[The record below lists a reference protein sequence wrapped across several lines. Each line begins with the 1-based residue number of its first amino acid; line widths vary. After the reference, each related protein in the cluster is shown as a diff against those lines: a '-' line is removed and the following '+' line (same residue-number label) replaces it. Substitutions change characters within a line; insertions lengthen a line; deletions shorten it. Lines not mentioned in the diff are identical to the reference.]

1 MTVRTTRR
9 LAQAALAVVLVLLLS
24 ACGRQVL
31 PQDTFNAAGPEAHKI
46 NALFW
51 PVFWIAAGVF
61 VLVEGLLVV
70 ALIRFRHRP
79 GRGIPTQV
87 HGNKRLEITWTIIPA
102 LILAGVAVPTVGTIF
117 ALAAKPAHA
126 LQINVTGHQWW
137 WEVKYPSLGVT
148 TANEIHIPVNTPIY
162 VSLTS
167 GDSGSIGKGVIH
179 SFWIPRL
186 AGKQDLEPGHTN
198 HLTLEA
204 STPGVY
210 IGQCAEYCGI
220 SHANMRMRVFAQS
233 PSDFDAWVRQQL
245 QKAPPPDPQAMT
257 ALGAGNCAGCH
268 TISGVD
274 GFAGIV
280 GPNLTH
286 FGGRTTFA
294 GSIFR
299 NTPDMVGQWL
309 TNPQALKPGNDMT
322 IGPNSTPGRSVLTE
336 DEIRALVRY
345 LESLK

>member
-9 LAQAALAVVLVLLLS
+9 LAQAALAAVLVLMLS
-24 ACGRQVL
+24 ACGRRVL

-51 PVFWIAAGVF
+51 PVFWIAVGVF

-87 HGNKRLEITWTIIPA
+87 HGNKRLEIAWTIIPA

-148 TANEIHIPVNTPIY
+148 TANEIHIPVGQPVLVY
-162 VSLTS
+162 VTS
-167 GDSGSIGKGVIH
+167 TDVIH
-179 SFWIPRL
+179 SFWVPRL
-186 AGKQDLEPGHTN
+186 AGKQDLEPGRTN
-198 HLTLEA
+198 HLIIEA
-204 STPGVY
+204 SQQGTY
-210 IGQCAEYCGI
+210 LGQCAEYCGF
-220 SHANMRMRVFAQS
+220 SHANMRLRVMADPPAQFEAWAAQEAKPAAQAPVGSLAAQGAQIFAS
-233 PSDFDAWVRQQL
+233 
-245 QKAPPPDPQAMT
+245 
-257 ALGAGNCAGCH
+257 GACVGCH
-268 TISGVD
+268 TVNGVKNA
-274 GFAGIV
+274 AGIV

-286 FGGRTTFA
+286 FGDRTTFA
-294 GSIFR
+294 GATFPNDRQDLESWLR
-299 NTPDMVGQWL
+299 NPPAM
-309 TNPQALKPGNDMT
+309 KPGADM
-322 IGPNSTPGRSVLTE
+322 PNLHLTQ
-336 DEIRALVRY
+336 DQIDALIAY